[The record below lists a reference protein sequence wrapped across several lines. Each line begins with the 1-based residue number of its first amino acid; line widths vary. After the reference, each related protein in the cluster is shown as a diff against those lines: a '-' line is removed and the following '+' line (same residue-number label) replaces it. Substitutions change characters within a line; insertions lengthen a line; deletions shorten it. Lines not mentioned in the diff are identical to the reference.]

1 MDIGIKGRRAVVT
14 GGGSGIGRQICLT
27 LAAEGAVIVI
37 PDRDLAAAEETA
49 SLIADLGG
57 SATTAQV
64 DVTDGPGVEAA
75 VSTIVDQHGGIDIL
89 INNAG
94 VMSAG
99 KKFLDMTREEWDRE
113 IQICLYGVLNWC
125 KATLPVIVAGGGGSV
140 VNIASDAGRVG
151 EQKMAVYSAAK
162 SGVIAFSKAVAR
174 ELGPKGV
181 RINCVAPGSTR
192 TPLLMKNRMM
202 QDAETVAKVERLYPL
217 RRLGEPSDIA
227 NAAVFLAS
235 DAAGWIT
242 GQTLSVSGGYS
253 MF

>member
-1 MDIGIKGRRAVVT
+1 VDIGLKDKRAIVT

-27 LAAEGAVIVI
+27 LAQEGAVVAI
-37 PDRDLAAAEETA
+37 PDRDIDGAEETA
-49 SLIADLGG
+49 ALVREAGG
-57 SATTAQV
+57 VAVTAQV
-64 DVTDGPGVEAA
+64 DVTDMAAVEAA
-75 VSTIVDQHGGIDIL
+75 TAEFVQQLGGIDIL

-94 VMSAG
+94 IMSSG
-99 KKFLDMTREEWDRE
+99 KKFLDMVRDEWDRE

-125 KATLPVIVAGGGGSV
+125 KAVLPVLVDGGGGAV

-181 RINCVAPGSTR
+181 RVNCVAPGTTR
-192 TPLLMKNRMM
+192 TPLAMQNRIM
-202 QDAETVAKVERLYPL
+202 QDPATLEKVVRLYPL

-227 NAAVFLAS
+227 NAVVYLAS
-235 DAAGWIT
+235 DAAGWVT

-253 MF
+253 ML

>member
-49 SLIADLGG
+49 SLITDLGG

-64 DVTDGPGVEAA
+64 DVTDGPDVEAA

-125 KATLPVIVAGGGGSV
+125 KAALPVIVAGGGGSV

-181 RINCVAPGSTR
+181 RINCVAPGTTR

-202 QDAETVAKVERLYPL
+202 QDPETVAKVERLYPL

-227 NAAVFLAS
+227 NAVVFLAS
-235 DAAGWIT
+235 DAAAWIT

-253 MF
+253 ML